1 MRRANTLL
9 GLGLLSVC
17 AALVPRSA
25 QASGFA
31 VAHFASE
38 HGHPTTDN
46 ATALYFNP
54 AALTLSDGLH
64 VFADLSVAV
73 RRVTYDRPHAPTDAP
88 DPPDAQGAN
97 VGRAELVN
105 PLVNPVLAASLKIGK
120 LSLGAGFF
128 TPFGGMVS
136 WDKRNSFAN
145 SRYPGIVDG
154 VSRFQS
160 IEGDIVTSQFMLG
173 GALRVA
179 GTGLSLGVSGSV
191 MRSWIDDVRAWSNGG
206 NDVTTE
212 GRSLLQVSGYA
223 VGFGL
228 GALYEV
234 TPNVLWLGL
243 SYQSRPNVS
252 GGMRLHGS
260 LQNDIGGPSSANVDM
275 VYDLPDIIR
284 WGARYR
290 PRQNLELRAFGDYT
304 RFSAF
309 KNQCV
314 VRAGDPCTLGPN
326 GAEVMGGQVLQNVP
340 RDWHDSFGVRLG
352 VSIWPSSRF
361 EFFSGMGYESSAV
374 PDRTFDPGLPDFDG
388 VSFAL
393 GGRLAL
399 SRRVHAA
406 LSYTQ
411 FVYIPRDVHSG
422 LAQFPSPSQSPDAS
436 GHYTQQVGVGNLN
449 VDMAF

>member
-1 MRRANTLL
+1 MRRATLLL
-9 GLGLLSVC
+9 GLGLLT
-17 AALVPRSA
+17 AFAPRQA
-25 QASGFA
+25 RASGFS

-54 AALTLSDGLH
+54 AALTLADGLH

-73 RRVTYDRPHAPTDAP
+73 RRVTYDRPRAPTDAP
-88 DPPDAQGAN
+88 DPPDAPGAN

-105 PLVNPVLAASLKIGK
+105 RLVNPVLAASLKLGK

-136 WDKRNSFAN
+136 WDKRPAFAG

-154 VSRFQS
+154 VTRFQS
-160 IEGDIVTSQFMLG
+160 IEGDIVTSQFSLG

-179 GTGLSLGVSGSV
+179 GTGLSLGVSGSAL
-191 MRSWIDDVRAWSNGG
+191 RSWIDDVRAWSNGG
-206 NDVTTE
+206 NDVTIE

-223 VGFGL
+223 VGFGV

-260 LQNDIGGPSSANVDM
+260 LDNNLSGAPSSAHVDM
-275 VYDLPDIIR
+275 AYDLPDILR

-304 RFSAF
+304 RYSAF

-314 VRAGDPCTLGPN
+314 VQAGQPCDLGPN
-326 GAEVMGGQVLQNVP
+326 GAETMGGLVLQNVP
-340 RDWHDSFGVRLG
+340 RDYHDSFGVRLG
-352 VSIWPSSRF
+352 ASIWPSSSF

-374 PDRTFDPGLPDFDG
+374 PDSTFDPGLPDFSG

-399 SRRVHAA
+399 SRRVHTA
-406 LSYTQ
+406 LSYTH
-411 FVYIPRDVHSG
+411 FVYVPRDVHSH
-422 LAQFPSPSQSPDAS
+422 LAQFASPSQSPDTS
-436 GHYTQQVGVGNLN
+436 GHYTQQVGVGNVN
-449 VDMAF
+449 VDVAF

>member
-1 MRRANTLL
+1 MRRAPLLL
-9 GLGLLSVC
+9 GLGLLT
-17 AALVPRSA
+17 AFTPRESW
-25 QASGFA
+25 ASGFS

-54 AALTLSDGLH
+54 AALTLADGLH

-73 RRVTYDRPHAPTDAP
+73 RRVTYDRPPAATDAP
-88 DPPDAQGAN
+88 DPPDAKGAN

-105 PLVNPVLAASLKIGK
+105 PLVNPVLAASFKIGK

-128 TPFGGMVS
+128 TPFGGSVS
-136 WDKRNSFAN
+136 WNKRNEFAG

-154 VSRFQS
+154 VTRFQS
-160 IEGDIVTSQFMLG
+160 IEGDIVTSQFSLG

-206 NDVTTE
+206 NDVTIE

-223 VGFGL
+223 VGFGV

-234 TPNVLWLGL
+234 TPDVLWLGL

-260 LQNDIGGPSSANVDM
+260 LDNNLSGAPSSAHVDM
-275 VYDLPDIIR
+275 AYDLPDIIR

-290 PRQNLELRAFGDYT
+290 PRQNLELRVFGDYT
-304 RFSAF
+304 RYSAF

-314 VRAGDPCTLGPN
+314 VQAGAPCDLGPN
-326 GAEVMGGQVLQNVP
+326 GAETMGGLVLQNVP
-340 RDWHDSFGVRLG
+340 RDYHDSFGVRLG
-352 VSIWPSSRF
+352 ASIWPSSSF

-374 PDRTFDPGLPDFDG
+374 PNSTFDPGLPDFSG

-406 LSYTQ
+406 LSYTH
-411 FVYIPRDVHSG
+411 FVYVPRDVHSS
-422 LAQFPSPSQSPDAS
+422 LAQFASPSQSPDTS
-436 GHYTQQVGVGNLN
+436 GHYTQQVGVGNVN
-449 VDMAF
+449 VDMSF

>member
-1 MRRANTLL
+1 MRSAKILL
-9 GLGLLSVC
+9 GVC
-17 AALVPRSA
+17 ALTVLAPRSA
-25 QASGFA
+25 HASGFA
-31 VAHFASE
+31 VAHFAAE

-54 AALTLSDGLH
+54 AALTLGDGLH
-64 VFADLSVAV
+64 LFADLSVAV
-73 RRVTYDRPHAPTDAP
+73 RRVTYDRPRAATDAP
-88 DPPDAQGAN
+88 DPPDAVNAN

-105 PLVNPVLAASLKIGK
+105 PLVNPVLAASLKIGR

-128 TPFGGMVS
+128 TPFGGSGS
-136 WDKRNSFAN
+136 WNKRTEFAG

-154 VSRFQS
+154 VTRFQS
-160 IEGDIVTSQFMLG
+160 IEGEIVTSQFTVG

-191 MRSWIDDVRAWSNGG
+191 LRSWIDDVRAWSNGG

-212 GRSLLQVSGYA
+212 GRSLLQVSGYSL
-223 VGFGL
+223 GFGL

-234 TPNVLWLGL
+234 TPRVLWLGL

-260 LQNDIGGPSSANVDM
+260 LENDIGGPSSAHVD
-275 VYDLPDIIR
+275 VAYDLPDIVR
-284 WGARYR
+284 WGVRYR
-290 PRQNLELRAFGDYT
+290 ARNNVELRAFGDYT

-314 VRAGDPCTLGPN
+314 VRTGQSCALGAN
-326 GAEVMGGQVLQNVP
+326 GAEAMGGQVLQNVP
-340 RDWHDSFGVRLG
+340 RDYEDSFGVRVG
-352 VSIWPSSRF
+352 ASIWPTTSF

-374 PDRTFDPGLPDFDG
+374 PDATFESGLPDFAG

-393 GGRLAL
+393 GGRLAF
-399 SRRVHAA
+399 SRQLHVA
-406 LSYTQ
+406 LSYTH
-411 FVYIPRDVHSG
+411 FVYVPRDVHG
-422 LAQFPSPSQSPDAS
+422 ALAQFSSPSQSPDAS
-436 GHYTQQVGVGNLN
+436 GHYTQQVGVGNAN
-449 VDMAF
+449 VDFAF

>member
-1 MRRANTLL
+1 MQRAKVLL
-9 GLGLLSVC
+9 GFGLLC
-17 AALVPRSA
+17 AFAPRPA
-25 QASGFA
+25 QASGFS

-54 AALTLSDGLH
+54 AALTLGDGLH
-64 VFADLSVAV
+64 VFTDLSVAV
-73 RRVTYDRPHAPTDAP
+73 RRVTYDRPRAATDAP
-88 DPPDAQGAN
+88 DPPDAANAN

-105 PLVNPVLAASLKIGK
+105 PLVNPVLAASLKLGQ

-128 TPFGGMVS
+128 TPFGGSVS
-136 WDKRNSFAN
+136 WNKRNEFAG

-154 VSRFQS
+154 VTRFQS
-160 IEGDIVTSQFMLG
+160 IEGDIVTSQFSLG

-179 GTGLSLGVSGSV
+179 GTGLSLGLSGSV
-191 MRSWIDDVRAWSNGG
+191 LRSWIDDVRAWSNGG
-206 NDVTTE
+206 NDVTKE
-212 GRSLLQVSGYA
+212 GRSLLQVSGYS

-252 GGMRLHGS
+252 GGMRLKGS
-260 LQNDIGGPSSANVDM
+260 LDNDIGGPSSAHVDM
-275 VYDLPDIIR
+275 VYDLPDIVR

-290 PRQNLELRAFGDYT
+290 PERALELRAFGDYT
-304 RFSAF
+304 RYSAF

-314 VRAGDPCTLGPN
+314 VRSGQSCALGPN
-326 GAEVMGGQVLQNVP
+326 GAEVMGGEVLQNVP
-340 RDWHDSFGVRLG
+340 RNYKDSFGVRLG
-352 VSIWPSSRF
+352 VSIWPSSKF

-374 PDRTFDPGLPDFDG
+374 PDATFEPGLPDWQG

-393 GGRLAL
+393 GGRIAL
-399 SRRVHAA
+399 GRHVHAA
-406 LSYTQ
+406 LSYTH
-411 FVYIPRDVHSG
+411 FVYVPRDVHSQ
-422 LAQFPSPSQSPDAS
+422 LAQFSSPSQSPDAS
-436 GHYTQQVGVGNLN
+436 GHYTQQVGVGNVN
-449 VDMAF
+449 AAFAF